1 MRWKTIAIGTL
12 AIALAGP
19 ASAMVGLIGAVMM
32 GGMMTGGGMMGGHGQ
47 KQSGSGGDHEHG
59 GVPGADG
66 AGANSADPSVKAA
79 RQPGPAVEQ
88 PSPVSGENPDSPA
101 ICAH

>member
-47 KQSGSGGDHEHG
+47 KQPGSGGDHEHG
-59 GVPGADG
+59 GVP
-66 AGANSADPSVKAA
+66 DPSVKAA
-79 RQPGPAVEQ
+79 RLPGPAVEQ